1 MIPDSTATPRRT
13 FLSWLGLSGAAAALP
28 LNLSAPHANAGPD
41 PVTKAWDMSWTKR
54 VNGKYRAVFDS
65 PAIGGAAERG
75 SMWRAQYAEVFG
87 IAPAKLSAVLVIR
100 HSGITMAM
108 NDAFWDEFNLN
119 RPSGRGGNAAAA
131 AAAAA
136 AATAPADSTAHPA
149 TPKGNASREAVE
161 AFIKEGG
168 IVLACNLAFGMIVSR
183 YKGDDARKQA
193 IDHLIPGVILQPSG
207 PFALMRAQ
215 DAGCHYMMAS

>member
-1 MIPDSTATPRRT
+1 MFDESAPTARRT

-28 LNLSAPHANAGPD
+28 LGFARPDASSDGPAQVGD
-41 PVTKAWDMSWTKR
+41 KWDMSWTKK

-100 HSGITMAM
+100 HAGITAAM

-119 RPSGRGGNAAAA
+119 RPSSRAG
-131 AAAAA
+131 
-136 AATAPADSTAHPA
+136 APTPPVADSLHPA
-149 TPKGNASREAVE
+149 NTPKGNASREDIE
-161 AFIKEGG
+161 KFMKEGG
-168 IVLACNLAFGMIVSR
+168 IVLACNVAFGMMVSR
-183 YKGDDARKQA
+183 YHGDDARKQA

>member
-28 LNLSAPHANAGPD
+28 LHFTEPHASGGPD

-65 PAIGGAAERG
+65 PAIGGAADRG

-87 IAPAKLSAVLVIR
+87 IAPAKLTAVLVIR
-100 HSGITMAM
+100 HSGITAAM
-108 NDAFWDEFNLN
+108 NDAYWDEFNLN

-131 AAAAA
+131 P
-136 AATAPADSTAHPA
+136 AATPADSTAHRA
-149 TPKGNASREAVE
+149 LPKGNASRESIE
-161 AFIKEGG
+161 QFMKEGG
-168 IVLACNLAFGMIVSR
+168 IVLACNEAFAMIVSR
-183 YKGDDARKQA
+183 FKGDDARKQA
-193 IDHLIPGVILQPSG
+193 IDHLIPGIILQPSG